1 MGSDRIRQAI
11 LALLLVVLAGLVY
24 RTWTRSIMPA
34 LPSFASGSVTRPV
47 ASEDV
52 IEAPDVRIED
62 LEAQRPEPR
71 GADRNLFRF
80 GAREAPPADP
90 ATARPLAP
98 PPSAPVTAR
107 PAGAAAP
114 IALKFIGIVEAPN
127 RSLRLAILSDGR
139 GIYHGR
145 EGDIIEGR
153 YRIVTIGV
161 ESIEM
166 SRLDGGGSQ
175 TIRLSGS

>member
-1 MGSDRIRQAI
+1 MGSDRVRQAV
-11 LALLLVVLAGLVY
+11 LAALVVVLAVMVY
-24 RTWTRSIMPA
+24 RTWTSSIEPA
-34 LPSFASGSVTRPV
+34 LPPFNSGGGARPV
-47 ASEDV
+47 APEEV
-52 IEAPDVRIED
+52 VEPPDVRIED
-62 LEAQRPEPR
+62 LGVKRPEPG

-80 GAREAPPADP
+80 GAQTPPPANTATSRP
-90 ATARPLAP
+90 ASPS
-98 PPSAPVTAR
+98 PSAPVTAR
-107 PAGAAAP
+107 PTGSAAP
-114 IALKFIGIVEAPN
+114 IELKFIGIVEAPN

-153 YRIVTIGV
+153 YRIVSIGI

>member
-1 MGSDRIRQAI
+1 MGSDRTKGFV
-11 LALLLVVLAGLVY
+11 LAALVVVLAGMAY
-24 RTWTRSIMPA
+24 RTWTSSIGSA
-34 LPSFASGSVTRPV
+34 LPSSMSGDGASPLTPQEIVEP
-47 ASEDV
+47 
-52 IEAPDVRIED
+52 PDVR
-62 LEAQRPEPR
+62 LENLGAERPEPG

-80 GAREAPPADP
+80 GTRTAPRASTAATRPAPPSPSNPP
-90 ATARPLAP
+90 AT
-98 PPSAPVTAR
+98 R
-107 PAGAAAP
+107 PAGSAAP

-139 GIYHGR
+139 GVYHGR